1 MNLALVS
8 LNGIEYIWSN
18 ICDQFNDFLLP
29 GIHRPEELIGCFQ
42 EGRRWERKKK
52 CVEVMER

>member
-52 CVEVMER
+52 VC